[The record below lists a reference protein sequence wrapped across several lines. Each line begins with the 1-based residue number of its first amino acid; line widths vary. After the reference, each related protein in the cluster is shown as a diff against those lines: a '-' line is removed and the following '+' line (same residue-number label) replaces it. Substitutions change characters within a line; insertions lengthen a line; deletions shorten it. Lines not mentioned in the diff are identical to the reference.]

1 MRYTLAFAMLL
12 LLLSPMLAAQDT
24 PAFEVVSIREVS
36 ELQPQPGGVFAP
48 DRFSRNYITLTQ
60 LMIYVYQVADFQI
73 LGGPEWAR
81 TKRYDVQ
88 AKAEG
93 TPSVDQMRQMVRR
106 MLEERF
112 GLKMHRETRDM
123 PRYALVMARADKRLG
138 PKLKSS
144 SIDCPA
150 IIAARGPGFRP
161 PTGPPQPGD
170 PPRCA
175 LMARIGGGSMTILL
189 EGMPISRLTQTLQT
203 NAGRVIV
210 DKTGLTG
217 TYDVEFETEASVPG
231 FEAAPGKEP
240 VGLSLFTA
248 LPEQLGLKLESERG
262 PVDVIVIDGAE
273 LPTPN

>member
-1 MRYTLAFAMLL
+1 
-12 LLLSPMLAAQDT
+12 
-24 PAFEVVSIREVS
+24 
-36 ELQPQPGGVFAP
+36 
-48 DRFSRNYITLTQ
+48 
-60 LMIYVYQVADFQI
+60 
-73 LGGPEWAR
+73 
-81 TKRYDVQ
+81 
-88 AKAEG
+88 
-93 TPSVDQMRQMVRR
+93 
-106 MLEERF
+106 
-112 GLKMHRETRDM
+112 
-123 PRYALVMARADKRLG
+123 
-138 PKLKSS
+138 
-144 SIDCPA
+144 
-150 IIAARGPGFRP
+150 
-161 PTGPPQPGD
+161 
-170 PPRCA
+170 
-175 LMARIGGGSMTILL
+175 MTILL